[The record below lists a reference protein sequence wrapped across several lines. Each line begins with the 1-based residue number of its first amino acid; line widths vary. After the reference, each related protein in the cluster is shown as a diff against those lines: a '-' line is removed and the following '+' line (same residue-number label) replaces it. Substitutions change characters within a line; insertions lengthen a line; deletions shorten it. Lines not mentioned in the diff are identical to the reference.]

1 MMAKF
6 RVTLQLDVE
15 IDDIENPTE
24 ETEWIDS
31 EMHMGIVEAAKKLED
46 NELGRHSN
54 YQHSVQHL
62 EEHHD

>member
-1 MMAKF
+1 MAKF

-15 IDDIENPTE
+15 IDDNDIENPWDE
-24 ETEWIDS
+24 SYWIDD

-54 YQHSVQHL
+54 YQHSVIHL
-62 EEHHD
+62 EEK

>member
-1 MMAKF
+1 MAKF

-15 IDDIENPTE
+15 VDDNVIENPTE
-24 ETEWIDS
+24 EAEWIDD

-54 YQHSVQHL
+54 YQHSVVYL
-62 EEHHD
+62 EEK